1 MNGQNPE
8 CFVGA
13 GCGHMHAGPKEGRST
28 LHRVLPL
35 DDLLLALQGCSSIF
49 TVSQLLLGEPAAAI
63 SFSEP
68 CIAHGLGETAT
79 HAGICFCGGMI
90 PSKRQILPGF
100 GFF

>member
-1 MNGQNPE
+1 MAKTPSALWE
-8 CFVGA
+8 LAA
-13 GCGHMHAGPKEGRST
+13 GTRVLVPMST
-28 LHRVLPL
+28 LHRALPL
-35 DDLLLALQGCSSIF
+35 DALLLALQGCSSIF
-49 TVSQLLLGEPAAAI
+49 TLSQLLLGEPAAAI

-79 HAGICFCGGMI
+79 HAGIRFCGGMI